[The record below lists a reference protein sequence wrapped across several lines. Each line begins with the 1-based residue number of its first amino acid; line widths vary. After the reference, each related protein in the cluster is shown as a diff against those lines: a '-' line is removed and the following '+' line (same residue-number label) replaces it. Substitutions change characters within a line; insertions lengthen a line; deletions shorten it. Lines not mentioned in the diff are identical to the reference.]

1 MRVVE
6 EHVLR
11 REAARRHGE
20 LGDVFWCVRVRSRE
34 APESL
39 SKRRVARHKNE
50 PREADWNFH
59 RFLQEARHRAI
70 IRMAQRDASCQK
82 RRARGLQHQRG
93 DDETDAQLRVRE
105 RDFFLLVRDGV
116 GALQGDGH
124 LVWWGEARRK
134 RPSDREAP
142 RR

>member
-1 MRVVE
+1 MILCRPARTDRV
-6 EHVLR
+6 
-11 REAARRHGE
+11 
-20 LGDVFWCVRVRSRE
+20 
-34 APESL
+34 L

-59 RFLQEARHRAI
+59 RFLQEARDGAI

-105 RDFFLLVRDGV
+105 RHLLLLVRDGV
-116 GALQGDGH
+116 GALEGDGH
-124 LVWWGEARRK
+124 LVWRGEARRS
-134 RPSDREAP
+134 RSSHREAP